1 MLWVSDRVAVAD
13 ESSLTTELWRF
24 IMVVFGWLLD
34 VVCRVSGHRLC
45 HTWVGRKSY
54 EWVNGGK

>member
-1 MLWVSDRVAVAD
+1 VGYAI
-13 ESSLTTELWRF
+13 SLTLKAC
-24 IMVVFGWLLD
+24 GWLLD

-54 EWVNGGK
+54 EWMNGGE